1 MQGWVKMHRK
11 ILENELWQD
20 VTAFRL
26 FTLLLLK
33 ASHKDGI
40 KTAGIEVNRG
50 QYLRSYSKL
59 SEDLAYMEGRGLKK
73 ISKSTIERKVKKLV
87 DAGIVSIRET
97 LHGTLFTIVKY
108 ESYQGNEETP
118 RNDSGTDN
126 ETKLGRPR
134 DDGGTKVGQEQELKN
149 LRIKESLPT
158 SLPEPASPE
167 MQTSEI
173 EYTEALLNRY
183 VQLRAYGFDPT
194 PKDRV
199 TAREIKLAGV
209 PLETAIK
216 AMEKKFADYKPTN
229 PRDRINSLSY
239 CAGAILDMHHRP
251 VAIPDKSPEQQKLD
265 QEYNYGF

>member
-59 SEDLAYMEGRGLKK
+59 SEDLAFMEGRGVKK
-73 ISKSTIERKVKKLV
+73 IPKSTIERKVKKLV
-87 DAGIVSIRET
+87 DAGIVSVRET
-97 LHGTLFTIVKY
+97 VCGTLFTIIKY
-108 ESYQGNEETP
+108 ESYQGNEEP
-118 RNDSGTDN
+118 AKQDSGTGV
-126 ETKLGRPR
+126 ETNVGRPR
-134 DDGGTKVGQEQELKN
+134 DDGGTNAGQEQELKN
-149 LRIKESLPT
+149 LSIKESLPT
-158 SLPEPASPE
+158 ALPEPQNPESPE
-167 MQTSEI
+167 API
-173 EYTEALLNRY
+173 DYAEALLNRY

-194 PKDRV
+194 PKDRM

-209 PLETAIK
+209 PLDTAIK

-239 CAGAILDMHHRP
+239 CAGAILDAHHRAT
-251 VAIPDKSPEQQKLD
+251 VIPDKSPEQEKQD